1 MPIIFRKSAKG
12 VAEIETRANRLP
24 PRMRSML
31 ILVDGKRDA
40 EDLKSLLSAQAEETL
55 QALAD
60 QGFIEAVGE
69 TMRAAAPPPAPVAR
83 PPVAPAPPAKP
94 SAEFE
99 TLRRASVR
107 ALNDALGPS
116 AESLSMRIEKARTPE
131 ELGPLLAQGA
141 KLVGA
146 ARGQAAAEAFAA
158 QFPPG

>member
-40 EDLKSLLSAQAEETL
+40 EDLKAMLTSQAEETL

-69 TMRAAAPPPAPVAR
+69 TMRAAAPTPAPAAVAR
-83 PPVAPAPPAKP
+83 PPAAPAPP
-94 SAEFE
+94 SADFGAQ
-99 TLRRASVR
+99 RKAAVR
-107 ALNDALGPS
+107 ALNDALGPG
-116 AESLSMRIEKARTPE
+116 AESLSMRIEKARSPE
-131 ELGPLLAQGA
+131 ELSPLLAQGA
-141 KLVGA
+141 KLVAA
-146 ARGQAAAEAFAA
+146 ARGARAGDDFAA
-158 QFPPG
+158 RFPPG